1 MADKHLRVAVKL
13 GSDPALLGSLA
24 AIAEYVAADAG
35 LDEPAQRALGAAAM
49 AAGRDRFLELGAA
62 ASSIDVCFE
71 ELAGRI
77 EITYRFATGRRR
89 TEIPRY
95 PQVDAVESESRG
107 GADTVR
113 LIKHTPA

>member
-1 MADKHLRVAVKL
+1 VAGKDLRIAVQL
-13 GSDPALLGSLA
+13 GSDPALAGSLA
-24 AIAEYVAADAG
+24 AIAEFVAADAG
-35 LDEPAQRALGAAAM
+35 LDEPAQLSLGAAAVS
-49 AAGRDRFLELGAA
+49 AARDRFLELGAA
-62 ASSIDVCFE
+62 AAAIEVRFE

-77 EITYRFATGRRR
+77 EISYRFATGRRR

-107 GADTVR
+107 GSDTVR